1 VIVTLYSTA
10 PEGAAAVSVPYL
22 KLCGFALGGWLMARA
37 ATVAAGKLTGVERE
51 FYAGKLASA
60 RFYAAQ
66 MLPYV
71 LALHRT
77 VRGGPTSVVEADANL
92 I

>member
-1 VIVTLYSTA
+1 MCSSDL
-10 PEGAAAVSVPYL
+10 AVSVPYL

-37 ATVAAGKLTGVERE
+37 ASLAAGKLTGAERE
-51 FYAGKLASA
+51 FYASKLASA

-66 MLPYV
+66 VLPNV

-77 VRGGPTSVVEADANL
+77 VRSGPLSVVETDGTL